1 MGDMPKAA
9 MLIAEGE
16 DLAAA
21 TGSQFAQSTRMRLL
35 AMQGR
40 EAEALAAIEAALP
53 AAAGTNRARAHWAAA
68 ILYNGL
74 GRYGQAVTAARRAA
88 QIVFPTPS
96 RFALAE
102 LVEAA
107 ARSGDVELA
116 GAALEQIVEILHPS
130 NAEGSLGIEARC
142 QALLN
147 DGPAAEDAY
156 REAIDRLGRTMLRPD
171 LARAH
176 LLYGEW
182 LRHEGRRIDAR
193 EQLRIA
199 HEMFV
204 SIGMEA
210 FAERTRRELAAAGE
224 KVRERS
230 DETRGELTPQ
240 EEQIAV
246 LARSG
251 LSNPEIGAQLFLSA
265 RTIEWHLH
273 HVYQKLGIR
282 SRNQLRSAL
291 PEDRLASPGKLLE
304 DRMFAPS

>member
-1 MGDMPKAA
+1 
-9 MLIAEGE
+9 
-16 DLAAA
+16 
-21 TGSQFAQSTRMRLL
+21 
-35 AMQGR
+35 
-40 EAEALAAIEAALP
+40 
-53 AAAGTNRARAHWAAA
+53 
-68 ILYNGL
+68 
-74 GRYGQAVTAARRAA
+74 
-88 QIVFPTPS
+88 
-96 RFALAE
+96 
-102 LVEAA
+102 
-107 ARSGDVELA
+107 
-116 GAALEQIVEILHPS
+116 
-130 NAEGSLGIEARC
+130 
-142 QALLN
+142 LLN

-193 EQLRIA
+193 EELRIA

-210 FAERTRRELAAAGE
+210 FAERTRRELAATGE
-224 KVRERS
+224 KVHKRS
-230 DETRGELTPQ
+230 DETHGELTPQ

-265 RTIEWHLH
+265 RTIEWHLR

-291 PEDRLASPGKLLE
+291 PEDRLASTGKLLE
-304 DRMFAPS
+304 ERTFAPS